1 MNEQFK
7 QNILNA
13 IRNNTIVNTSHWGA
27 ASYIVYNAQGVKLI
41 EAVCD
46 FDYGAYMLT
55 VGDTVV
61 LSANKNTTHRDT
73 PAEPVVREVGD
84 ICRAC
89 AEQFEIQEK
98 LKFVKRQM
106 SAQKKNCLH
115 SWHRHHLRQNNLT
128 NTVRTWTIVFKSW
141 TKTRKN

>member
-1 MNEQFK
+1 MLDKAIICAILNTNKHINGIKKMNEQFK

-106 SAQKKNCLH
+106 SAQEKNL
-115 SWHRHHLRQNNLT
+115 SAFLAQASS
-128 NTVRTWTIVFKSW
+128 K
-141 TKTRKN
+141 TK